1 MNEGLM
7 NILVIGDWHLAH
19 ITSGALI
26 KIGHKVTLLT
36 NRNVRDDIKKNQLV
50 ISEPDL
56 DKVFQQ
62 GFKDGFLFL
71 ENQLSNIIN
80 IFDFV
85 WIANDTSL
93 EKRSEEIMLDIYNL
107 ISDIRNNLSF
117 DIDIVISSQ
126 IPLGTTNFLKK
137 KFLDISCKLFI
148 VPENLQLG
156 NGINSFLKQERFIL
170 GFDNNININQKSIY
184 ILLKQITNNI
194 ICMNHNSAEL
204 LKHSLNSYLAMNI
217 TFANEIGKIAKI
229 YNASSYDISKGL
241 RSDKRVGQNA
251 YLLAGN
257 AFHGGTLKRDLNHLS
272 NLAAKEKVEAPLIN
286 SILVS
291 NKIHSNFVLELL
303 NSYSF
308 IKNIFI
314 FGLSYKINSNVLRDS
329 NYIKDVYKLSKTN
342 KKIFCLDTD
351 IRINDP
357 KIIDLKNKNVEIF
370 DSYDDLPKELIFDCF
385 IINKIKKIDVEK
397 TIKFLRESFKEGSK
411 ILVIDLNKILFSSLN
426 SLDLEYLNY
435 ETL

>member
-1 MNEGLM
+1 MNENLM

-19 ITSGALI
+19 ITSGALVE
-26 KIGHKVTLLT
+26 IGHKVTLLT
-36 NRNVRDDIKKNQLV
+36 SKNIKEDIKKNELV
-50 ISEPDL
+50 IYEPDL
-56 DKVFQQ
+56 ERVFQQ
-62 GFKDGFLFL
+62 GLKNGFLFL
-71 ENQLSNIIN
+71 EDQLSNINN

-93 EKRSEEIMLDIYNL
+93 EKSSEEIMLDIFNL
-107 ISDIRNNLSF
+107 ISDIRNNLSS

-126 IPLGTTNFLKK
+126 IPLGTSNFLKK

-156 NGINSFLKQERFIL
+156 KGIDSFLKQERFII
-170 GFDNNININQKSIY
+170 GFEKNININQKSIY
-184 ILLKQITNNI
+184 ILLKEITNNI

-217 TFANEIGKIAKI
+217 AFANEIGKIAKI
-229 YNASSYDISKGL
+229 YNASSNDISKAL
-241 RSDKRVGQNA
+241 KSDKRVGQNA
-251 YLLAGN
+251 YLSAGN

-272 NLAAKEKVEAPLIN
+272 NLAAKQKIKAPLIT
-286 SILVS
+286 SILES

-303 NSYSF
+303 NSDTS

-329 NYIKDVYKLSKTN
+329 NYIKDAYKLSKTN
-342 KKIFCLDTD
+342 RKIFCLDTD

-370 DSYDDLPKELIFDCF
+370 DSYDELPNELNFDCF
-385 IINKIKKIDVEK
+385 IINKIKKIDVLK
-397 TIKFLRESFKEGSK
+397 TIKFLRESFNEGSK
-411 ILVIDLNKILFSSLN
+411 ILVIDLNKIIFSGLN
-426 SLDLEYLNY
+426 SMDLENLNY

>member
-1 MNEGLM
+1 M

-19 ITSGALI
+19 ITSGALV
-26 KIGHKVTLLT
+26 KVGHKVTFFT
-36 NRNVRDDIKKNQLV
+36 SKHVKDDIKKNNFV
-50 ISEPDL
+50 IYEPDL

-62 GFKDGFLFL
+62 GLKDGSLFL
-71 ENQLSNIIN
+71 EDKLSNIN
-80 IFDFV
+80 SIFDFV

-93 EKRSEEIMLDIYNL
+93 EKSSEEIMLDIFNL
-107 ISDIRNNLSF
+107 ISDIRNNLSW

-126 IPLGTTNFLKK
+126 IPLGTSNFLKK
-137 KFLDISCKLFI
+137 KFTDISCKLFI

-156 NGINSFLKQERFIL
+156 NGIDSFLKQERFII
-170 GFDNNININQKSIY
+170 GCKNNININQKSVY

-229 YNASSYDISKGL
+229 YNASSCDIAKAL

-251 YLLAGN
+251 YISAGI
-257 AFHGGTLKRDLNHLS
+257 AFHGGTLTRDLNHLIK
-272 NLAAKEKVEAPLIN
+272 LAVKKKIEAPLIN

-291 NKIHSNFVLELL
+291 NKIHSNYVLELL
-303 NSYSF
+303 SSYSF
-308 IKNIFI
+308 IKSIFI
-314 FGLSYKINSNVLRDS
+314 FGLSYKINSDVLRDS
-329 NYIKDVYKLSKTN
+329 NFIKDAHKLSKKN

-357 KIIDLKNKNVEIF
+357 MLDDLKNKNVEIF
-370 DSYDDLPKELIFDCF
+370 DSYDNLPNQLNFDCF
-385 IINKIKKIDVEK
+385 IINKIKKVDIEK

-411 ILVIDLNKILFSSLN
+411 ILVIDLNKIIFSGLN
-426 SLDLEYLNY
+426 SIDLENLNY